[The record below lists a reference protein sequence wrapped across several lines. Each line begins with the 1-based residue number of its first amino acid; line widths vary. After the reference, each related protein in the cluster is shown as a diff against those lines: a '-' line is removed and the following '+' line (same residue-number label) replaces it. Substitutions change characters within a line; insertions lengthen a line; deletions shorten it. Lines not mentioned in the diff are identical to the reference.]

1 MRNFAAVRPA
11 LLMLAGICC
20 YAAAVRP
27 VCAQPGSASAGSV
40 SRVLAW
46 DADTKE
52 VTTKPGDPV
61 AKFTFSVTNM
71 TDSEVVITDAKPSC
85 GCTEATMPSKPWHLA
100 ANSNG
105 VINVGV
111 NLAGKSGT
119 LFKWVDVYYASNSQK
134 RLNLKVIM
142 AEDANMARNRN
153 QQMAK
158 SDRQAV
164 FKGECVKC
172 HVTPAQGKMGKGLY
186 VAACDICHG
195 ANPRASMVPDLRALN
210 HATDLNYWKIWI
222 AEGRA
227 GTMMPAFSTKE
238 GGPLT
243 DEQID
248 SLAEFMLKS
257 FPPNPK
263 PVAIKSAGLTP
274 PGLAPPVPAR

>member
-1 MRNFAAVRPA
+1 MKRTGTMRNFAAVRPA

-61 AKFTFSVTNM
+61 AKFTFSVTNL

-119 LFKWVDVYYASNSQK
+119 LFKWVDVSYGSNT
-134 RLNLKVIM
+134 RTRRNLKVNM
-142 AEDANMARNRN
+142 PSDPVMARSQN
-153 QQMAK
+153 QEKAK
-158 SDRQAV
+158 ADRQAV
-164 FKGECVKC
+164 FKGDCAKC
-172 HVTPAQGKMGKGLY
+172 HATPAAGKLGKDLY
-186 VAACDICHG
+186 AAACGFCHD
-195 ANPRASMVPDLRALN
+195 ANPRASAVPDL
-210 HATDLNYWKIWI
+210 HAMN
-222 AEGRA
+222 
-227 GTMMPAFSTKE
+227 
-238 GGPLT
+238 
-243 DEQID
+243 
-248 SLAEFMLKS
+248 
-257 FPPNPK
+257 
-263 PVAIKSAGLTP
+263 
-274 PGLAPPVPAR
+274 